1 MKTSKEREAKW
12 FCVYLR
18 KEELK
23 LAKASDGGS
32 GGSQGGVCVACI
44 SRKDNHIV

>member
-1 MKTSKEREAKW
+1 MAMFYGKLICCRT
-12 FCVYLR
+12 

-23 LAKASDGGS
+23 LAKAGDGGS